1 MKVILVNGSSHTHGT
16 TMKAL
21 EEMIRV
27 FEAEGIETEVI
38 QLGSKP
44 LADCLQCNACLKTGK
59 CVFKDD
65 GVNEDVYKR
74 QGERLWGMDQHSV
87 PQAAKAHKR
96 RRTELGP
103 YRDTKPR
110 DPLHP

>member
-65 GVNEDVYKR
+65 GVNEFVEKAREADGFVFGTPVYY
-74 QGERLWGMDQHSV
+74 
-87 PQAAKAHKR
+87 AHPSGS
-96 RRTELGP
+96 L
-103 YRDTKPR
+103 
-110 DPLHP
+110 LL